1 MKKLILLIFTVLL
14 PMWINA
20 QEYPT
25 GITPYSFL
33 KSWEYLI
40 STPNNIDKAEA
51 ILLNAGYRK
60 IGKFKT
66 RIAYNLIYAKACNV
80 KVSSNGYVESTSPNS
95 EPGFSSFIEMGPEPY
110 NWKCHLRLFHIKEQM
125 RLSNCFRKMESTKIQ
140 PRSG

>member
-14 PMWINA
+14 PLWINA

-51 ILLNAGYRK
+51 VLLNAK
-60 IGKFKT
+60 
-66 RIAYNLIYAKACNV
+66 
-80 KVSSNGYVESTSPNS
+80 SSAICCWFN
-95 EPGFSSFIEMGPEPY
+95 
-110 NWKCHLRLFHIKEQM
+110 HIFPS
-125 RLSNCFRKMESTKIQ
+125 LA
-140 PRSG
+140 